1 MTASGF
7 ETPPIPAYHWDTM
20 SEPLP
25 SPPPPQ
31 RGLVLRG
38 LLALLRG
45 VLTVFVVADELLRPL
60 YRPLLRRI
68 AGLRV
73 MKRLEEA
80 VAGLPRPL
88 VLVALAIPFA
98 IAEPLKIFGLVLLA
112 REQFWAGLAVTAFAH
127 LMSFVFVERIYEAGR
142 EKLLSYRWFA
152 WIMGQVVRVRDR
164 VLGWVRT
171 TAAYDFAIR
180 VRDRARDWWRAVSA

>member
-1 MTASGF
+1 M
-7 ETPPIPAYHWDTM
+7 P
-20 SEPLP
+20 EPL
-25 SPPPPQ
+25 SFPPPPK
-31 RGLVLRG
+31 RGPVLRG

-45 VLTVFVVADELLRPL
+45 VLTVFVVVDELLRPL
-60 YRPLLRRI
+60 YRPLLRWI

-73 MKRLEEA
+73 MKRLEET

-88 VLVALAIPFA
+88 VLVALAVPFA
-98 IAEPLKIFGLVLLA
+98 IAEPLKIFGLVLFA

-142 EKLLSYRWFA
+142 EKLLSYPWFA

-164 VLGWVRT
+164 VLGWVRA
-171 TAAYDFAIR
+171 TAAYGFAVR
-180 VRDRARDWWRAVSA
+180 VRDRARDWWRTVSA